1 MTGSCSFARKCL
13 LELNRLDPII
23 GGTET
28 AQNGLKLMKA
38 FRCRSVAEGFFAG
51 GGIMKVVKSVAE
63 MQQLA
68 DLWRRDGKVIAFVP
82 TMGYLHEGHLALMR
96 LGRTKGQILVISIF
110 VNPIQFGPK
119 EDYERYPRDL
129 ERDLKL
135 AESVGVDVVF
145 APEVEEMYPQ
155 GFQTLVDVTE
165 LSRPLCG
172 KSRPGHFRGV
182 ATVVTKLFNIVKPH
196 IAIFGEKDF
205 QQLVVIRRMV
215 KDLNMDVQ
223 IIGHPIVREADGLA
237 MSSRNVYL
245 SPQERSVALRLSQSL
260 SIARRLVRQSTL
272 DAGEIL
278 KAVTSHLC
286 QDDALR
292 LDYAELRDP
301 ETLEEVSVINK
312 PTLLAIAA
320 FVGNTRL
327 IDNCILDPAEA
338 YTA

>member
-1 MTGSCSFARKCL
+1 M
-13 LELNRLDPII
+13 I
-23 GGTET
+23 
-28 AQNGLKLMKA
+28 
-38 FRCRSVAEGFFAG
+38 
-51 GGIMKVVKSVAE
+51 VVKSVEE
-63 MQQLA
+63 MQKLA

-96 LGRTKGQILVISIF
+96 TARKEGDVLVISIF

-119 EDYERYPRDL
+119 EDYARYPRDL

-145 APEVEEMYPQ
+145 VPEVGDMYPE
-155 GFQTLVDVTE
+155 GFQTFVDVTE
-165 LSRPLCG
+165 LSKPLCG

-196 IAIFGEKDF
+196 IAVFGEKDF
-205 QQLVVIRRMV
+205 QQLAIIKRMV
-215 KDLNMDVQ
+215 RDLNMDIRIV
-223 IIGHPIVREADGLA
+223 GHPIVREPDGLA

-245 SPQERSVALRLSQSL
+245 SPEERLVALRISQSL
-260 SIARRLVRQSTL
+260 SIARGLVKQSIL
-272 DAGEIL
+272 DGREIL

-286 QDDALR
+286 KDGALR
-292 LDYAELRDP
+292 IDYAELRDP
-301 ETLEEVSVINK
+301 ETLEEVSIINK

-327 IDNCILDPAEA
+327 IDNCILNPDEA

>member
-1 MTGSCSFARKCL
+1 
-13 LELNRLDPII
+13 
-23 GGTET
+23 
-28 AQNGLKLMKA
+28 
-38 FRCRSVAEGFFAG
+38 
-51 GGIMKVVKSVAE
+51 MKVVKSVME

-82 TMGYLHEGHLALMR
+82 TMGYLHEGHLALMKAAR
-96 LGRTKGQILVISIF
+96 KEGDVLVISIF
-110 VNPIQFGPK
+110 VNPIQFGPQ

-129 ERDLKL
+129 ERDLRL
-135 AESVGVDVVF
+135 AESVNVDVVF
-145 APEVEEMYPQ
+145 SPEVKEMYPD
-155 GFQTLVDVTE
+155 GFQTVVDVTE
-165 LSRPLCG
+165 LSKPLCG

-196 IAIFGEKDF
+196 VAVFGQKDF

-215 KDLNMDVQ
+215 KDLNMDIR

-245 SPQERSVALRLSQSL
+245 SPEERKVALRISQS
-260 SIARRLVRQSTL
+260 IKKARRLVVQSVL
-272 DAGEIL
+272 EGNEIL
-278 KAVTSHLC
+278 KAVVSHLC
-286 QDDALR
+286 QDNALK

-301 ETLEEVSVINK
+301 ETLEEVSVINR

-320 FVGNTRL
+320 FVGKTRL

>member
-1 MTGSCSFARKCL
+1 
-13 LELNRLDPII
+13 
-23 GGTET
+23 
-28 AQNGLKLMKA
+28 MK
-38 FRCRSVAEGFFAG
+38 
-51 GGIMKVVKSVAE
+51 IVKSVSE

-96 LGRTKGQILVISIF
+96 AARKEGDVLVISIF
-110 VNPIQFGPK
+110 VNPIQFGPQ

-129 ERDLKL
+129 ERDLRL
-135 AESVGVDVVF
+135 AESVNVDVVF
-145 APEVEEMYPQ
+145 APEVKEMYPD
-155 GFQTLVDVTE
+155 GFQTIVDVTE
-165 LSRPLCG
+165 LSKPLCG

-196 IAIFGEKDF
+196 VAVFGEKDF

-215 KDLNMDVQ
+215 KDLNMDVR

-245 SPQERSVALRLSQSL
+245 SPEERKVALRLSQSL
-260 SIARRLVRQSTL
+260 KKARRLVAQSVL
-272 DAGEIL
+272 DAQEIL
-278 KAVTSHLC
+278 KAVVFHLC

-301 ETLEEVSVINK
+301 ETLEEVSVVNK

-320 FVGNTRL
+320 FVGKTRL